1 MSFIHFRQIFKQ
13 FLTNRVLKDPKQR
26 RFFKSND
33 LYELFT
39 LGDDDVKQG
48 TETSAIFA
56 GTGSA
61 ISIKPKSKHKSDGQ
75 TKMCH
80 RDMEKKRDDDDL
92 CLDNDKM
99 RKMKDLA
106 KKLSEQIK
114 RGRSCSQL
122 DKPSN
127 GAVKCQS
134 SRTLLQSS
142 DSPQESVLAATKN
155 LLWLNSEKQVRQ
167 NSGSGESGSHS
178 LKSWKKTKKHRRKD
192 AGLWNNSF
200 HITC

>member
-61 ISIKPKSKHKSDGQ
+61 ISVKPKSKHKSDRQ
-75 TKMCH
+75 KKTCH
-80 RDMEKKRDDDDL
+80 RDMETKRNDDDL

-127 GAVKCQS
+127 GAVRCQS
-134 SRTLLQSS
+134 SRTLQSS

-178 LKSWKKTKKHRRKD
+178 LKSRKKTKKHRRKD

-200 HITC
+200 HVTC